1 MLFVL
6 PVSLVFEA
14 ASSADAE
21 AGRAQPNFATIHLS
35 LRYYGYKSLMNPNA
49 HYHRGRYGCV
59 MLSRSLGF
67 HVTACSSPHDLVLLS
82 KQGWYLNTSA
92 AASHPPI
99 ALAVDTCYQITF
111 LSDDHT
117 VTVRCVGEA
126 QHDDLRLEWNHAASL
141 PSAAS
146 VTSTPVSAAAASSWS
161 PSFSTSARLS
171 PSSSARAATVQTS
184 CHNCRIAKAKCE
196 EQRWGQACTTARPAA
211 LTSVF

>member
-1 MLFVL
+1 
-6 PVSLVFEA
+6 
-14 ASSADAE
+14 
-21 AGRAQPNFATIHLS
+21 
-35 LRYYGYKSLMNPNA
+35 MNSNA

-67 HVTACSSPHDLVLLS
+67 HITACSSPHDLVLLS
-82 KQGWYLNTSA
+82 KQGWHLNTSA

-111 LSDDHT
+111 LSDDPT

-126 QHDDLRLEWNHAASL
+126 QHDDLRLEWNHAA
-141 PSAAS
+141 SAAS

-171 PSSSARAATVQTS
+171 PSSSAVQTS

-196 EQRWGQACTTARPAA
+196 EQRWVQALKQRGRQPSRVYSD
-211 LTSVF
+211 L